1 MKRGTTVYH
10 KFHTNV
16 DLRGSRVYVTYKQK
30 YRTVVEKTN
39 KDIAINADSIEVAL
53 TQLDTL
59 KMDVGKPIEV
69 QIRYVTSDSEANAS
83 NIITMNIGE
92 VLKGGV
98 IKYE

>member
-10 KFHTNV
+10 KFHTNI
-16 DLRGSRVYVTYKQK
+16 DLRGAKVYVTYKQK
-30 YRTVVEKTN
+30 NRVIVEKTN
-39 KDIAINADSIEVAL
+39 KDIAINEDNVEVAL
-53 TQLDTL
+53 TQADTL
-59 KMDVGKPIEV
+59 KMAVDEPIEV
-69 QIRYVTSDSEANAS
+69 QIRYVTSDREANAS